1 MAKYICPESMDGGPA
16 YIQANC
22 NLLAVVMAFT
32 VGQSYDA
39 VMGAGNVLAT
49 ADMAPGDFSFANG
62 GVANERVMNNA
73 SKGATA
79 SGTGTPTHFVFV
91 NTGASKILRV
101 TEENTGAAVTTGNS
115 VTFPNLPLT
124 SRQPV
129 AV

>member
-79 SGTGTPTHFVFV
+79 SGTGTPTHSNRYWPNSGIETSEAPGVIRIDRRC
-91 NTGASKILRV
+91 SWV
-101 TEENTGAAVTTGNS
+101 TSLIGGQNR
-115 VTFPNLPLT
+115 LKRLIW
-124 SRQPV
+124 
-129 AV
+129 